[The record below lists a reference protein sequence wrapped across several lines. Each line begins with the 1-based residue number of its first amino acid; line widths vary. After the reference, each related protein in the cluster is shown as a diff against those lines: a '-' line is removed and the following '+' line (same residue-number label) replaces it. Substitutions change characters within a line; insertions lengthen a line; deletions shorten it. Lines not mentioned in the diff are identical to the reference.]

1 MSALSTGRFRFGPV
15 LAGTIV
21 AVLLLLLLGSTAE
34 IFHLRFLAVLFSLY
48 LGSIADAILR
58 RTQLDRRLAVALAV
72 LVSLGAVVGFIW
84 LLVPPV
90 VSQTQALLKV
100 LPDYLVNLESG
111 IDEAIARDP
120 ALRAVW
126 HPGEHRVL
134 LAVYEQAS
142 LYFADVVPKL
152 VGALGFTLEVVS
164 VLIMGVYLTLH
175 PGLYREFL
183 ISLFPPLHRD
193 LVRNVLGD
201 LSRTLRAWI
210 VGQIASMVLLGALT
224 ALGLWI
230 LDVPYALTFG
240 LFTGIAAIVPFFGSL
255 VSTLL
260 PAAFVLGGA
269 GGAGRALAVIGLG
282 VAVHLVEGNLVAP
295 LIMQRQVNLPPVMT
309 MMSVLIMG
317 SLLGP
322 VGLLVAVPAIV
333 VLDVIIRRIL
343 INRIYEGQGFR
354 RMVRDSALVVKAPAS
369 DSEVIVPDEPA
380 DILEGVEDLEPRNV
394 A

>member
-34 IFHLRFLAVLFSLY
+34 IFLLLFLAVLFSLY
-48 LGSIADAILR
+48 LGSIADAIHR

-72 LVSLGAVVGFIW
+72 LVSLGALAGFIW

-100 LPDYLVNLESG
+100 LPDYLVNLENG
-111 IDEAIARDP
+111 IDQAIARDP
-120 ALRAVW
+120 ALRSVW
-126 HPGEHRVL
+126 RPGEHRVL

-164 VLIMGVYLTLH
+164 VLIMGVYLTIH

-210 VGQIASMVLLGALT
+210 VGQIASMILLGALT

-260 PAAFVLGGA
+260 PAAFVLGGT
-269 GGAGRALAVIGLG
+269 GGVGRALAVVGLG
-282 VAVHLVEGNLVAP
+282 VAVHLVEGNIVAP

-354 RMVRDSALVVKAPAS
+354 RLVRDSAMVVKVPAL
-369 DSEVIVPDEPA
+369 DSEVIVPDEAA
-380 DILEGVEDLEPRNV
+380 DVLSAVEDVEPRHV